1 MATKFKGNKLK
12 KKKKEANQ
20 REVIVVAHS
29 LRVTQRLQFLKELI
43 LADPAQDDLLD
54 VLLPQGGPAVVVK
67 LQDDAKD
74 KRR

>member
-1 MATKFKGNKLK
+1 MATKFKGNQRK